1 MESGVI
7 LRQVV
12 ALALL
17 PSVFAGCGSGGAS
30 GSTQQPSPTTPG
42 DTLRTSLIPAGYGTL
57 RQDDISVRLQ
67 LPSLQVRAIPLDESV
82 IRVLSPDSYRALHDL
97 VESRRAE
104 ITARAARH
112 GVRVPT
118 LWYLSFFG
126 LEQPEARFDPQ
137 SVVITGSGR
146 DYRPLEIVPLTAGFN
161 SQRIRSRETQSA
173 IYLFDEG
180 LDVSQPLAVTVDT
193 VRVASWGATLRNVE
207 RERALVRSRATQGTR
222 P

>member
-1 MESGVI
+1 MRRPI
-7 LRQVV
+7 V
-12 ALALL
+12 ALALASGIAL
-17 PSVFAGCGSGGAS
+17 LNACGAGGAP
-30 GSTQQPSPTTPG
+30 STQQPTPATAG
-42 DTLRTSLIPAGYGTL
+42 DTLRTSLIPAGYGSL

-67 LPSLQVRAIPLDESV
+67 LPAFQVRAIPLDESV

-97 VESRRAE
+97 AEGRRAE
-104 ITARAARH
+104 ITSLAGRH
-112 GVRVPT
+112 GVRNPR

-146 DYRPLEIVPLTAGFN
+146 DYRPLEIVALTSGFN

-180 LDVSQPLAVTVDT
+180 LDVDQPLTVTVDT
-193 VRVASWGATLRNVE
+193 VRSASWGGTIRAIE
-207 RERALVRSRATQGTR
+207 RERALVRSRASQGTR